1 MTMPTIHKILA
12 TTALCLAAVG
22 VSSLTAGEIAPP
34 SLVGKMLVMNIKGTE
49 KCYKFADAN
58 IVRKTC
64 PRKSGANGAANQI
77 WKETYYVYSPE
88 TSEFYEESRINSVS
102 GKVQD
107 GYGYTRWRLQFDTV
121 SEGSATLIAKHHFS
135 LRHLKVGQ
143 SVSFR
148 IEPLSSNLHISRVQ
162 ENPL

>member
-1 MTMPTIHKILA
+1 MPPFHKILA

-34 SLVGKMLVMNIKGTE
+34 SLVGKILVMNIKGTE

-64 PRKSGANGAANQI
+64 PRRSEANGAASQI
-77 WKETYYVYSPE
+77 WKETYYVYLPE

-102 GKVQD
+102 SKVQD

-135 LRHLKVGQ
+135 LRRHKVGLT
-143 SVSFR
+143 VPFR
-148 IEPLSSNLHISRVQ
+148 VEPLPPNTHLNQ
-162 ENPL
+162 DQKKTF